1 MEMLGA
7 PVQIAYAVN
16 DAEAAA
22 HRWARDFG
30 AGPFFL
36 SQHIPV
42 SDVVHRGVP
51 AEFDHTSAYGQ
62 WGSIMVELVQ
72 DHGSGP
78 SAVRDLYAPGETG
91 LHHMAF
97 FVDDLDDATASLGA
111 LGFELAQSAR
121 AGSTRFNF
129 IDAVELTGHFFE
141 LYEPSE
147 ALVGF
152 YDRVRDAAAGWDGTE
167 AVRTR

>member
-1 MEMLGA
+1 MEMLGP

-22 HRWARDFG
+22 LQWARDFG

-36 SQHIPV
+36 APHIPV

-51 AEFDHTSAYGQ
+51 GEFDHTSAYGQ

-78 SAVRDLYAPGETG
+78 SAVRDLYAPGEEG

-97 FVDDLDDATASLGA
+97 FVENLDDATSSLGA
-111 LGFELAQSAR
+111 LGFDLAQSAR

-129 IDAVELTGHFFE
+129 IDAVDLTGHFFE

-152 YDRVRDAAAGWDGTE
+152 YDRVREAAVAWDGTDP
-167 AVRTR
+167 VRKR